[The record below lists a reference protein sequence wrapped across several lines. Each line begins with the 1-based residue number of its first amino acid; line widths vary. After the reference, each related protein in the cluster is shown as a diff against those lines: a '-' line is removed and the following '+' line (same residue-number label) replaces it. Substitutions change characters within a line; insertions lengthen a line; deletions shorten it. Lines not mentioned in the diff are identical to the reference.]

1 LVRRKGLIF
10 AIALALVLGVVGT
23 WEWKRIRDASII
35 QRCVF
40 TGASATYELSPE
52 QAANASTIAAVAIRR
67 GLPKRATTV
76 ALAAALQ
83 ESKLVSLNYGD
94 RDSVG
99 LFQQRPSQGW
109 GPRAS
114 LIDPVYASNKFFT
127 ALIRNSDWQR
137 LSIADAAQAV
147 QRSADGSAYAGWEP
161 QARVMS
167 ETLNSNPYALTCYL
181 HRYSTPTDSLSARKG
196 AIMSDLKHVFGI
208 TNSLQ
213 MQTQGLTIDASGTKN
228 GQLAAWL
235 ISHADQYGIA
245 SVQAIQHSWT
255 RREWQKNSYSLSQIV
270 VHFL

>member
-1 LVRRKGLIF
+1 MRRKGLIF
-10 AIALALVLGVVGT
+10 AIALALVLGTLGT
-23 WEWKRIRDASII
+23 WEWKRIRDASLI
-35 QRCVF
+35 QRCEF
-40 TGASATYELSPE
+40 RGASTTYELSPE
-52 QAANASTIAAVAIRR
+52 QTGNAATIAAVASRR

-83 ESKLVSLNYGD
+83 ESKLIALDYGD

-109 GPRAS
+109 GPRSS

-127 ALIRNSDWQR
+127 ALIRNPDWQQ

-147 QRSADGSAYAGWEP
+147 QRSADGSAYAAWEP

-167 ETLNSNPYALTCYL
+167 ETLNSDPYSLTCYL
-181 HRYSTPTDSLSARKG
+181 HRYSTPVDSPSSRKSAL
-196 AIMSDLKHVFGI
+196 AHDLKHVFGI

-213 MQTQGLTIDASGTKN
+213 LESSGLSVEASGTKN
-228 GQLAAWL
+228 AQLATWL

-245 SVQAIQHSWT
+245 RVDANQHFWS
-255 RREWQKNSYSLSQIV
+255 RREWQKSSYDLWQIK